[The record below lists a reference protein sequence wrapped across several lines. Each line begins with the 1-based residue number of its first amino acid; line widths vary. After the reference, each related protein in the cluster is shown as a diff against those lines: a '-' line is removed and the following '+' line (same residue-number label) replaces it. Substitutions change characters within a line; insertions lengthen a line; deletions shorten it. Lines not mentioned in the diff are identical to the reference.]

1 MVMTTGAPGAELE
14 HVPADEAARID
25 HVAALTIQQLDRR
38 YVAGSQCLR
47 GVHPKDHG
55 CVEANFAVS
64 PTLPPELRVGAFII
78 GAEYRAAIRFSNAS
92 TLVTPDTPL
101 EPGPTGTPGRAHGSR
116 GMAIKLYNVPGTRL
130 LPKDGETSQD
140 FLMINQPVFAFA
152 NVEDYEVVSQILI
165 DNNEDA
171 RPFFARLGSPD
182 PVIKARAAKS
192 LGIIQR
198 VKALTAPP
206 SFQPPPMS
214 PLDNRYFSAA
224 PFLYGKGRV
233 MKFACTPVNPM
244 AGDPG
249 AAVDDPDYLRAAM
262 RKRMVEAAGKEI
274 CFDFQVQIRNADSF
288 AGKIDTDIE
297 DVCTLWDEALYPF
310 VTVARITIPMTQ
322 DITTP
327 ERQAFCETL
336 AFTPWHGLEAH
347 RPLGGIN
354 RLRQKVYEASSGR
367 RGCPIS
373 PELPPV
379 DKAGRAGGVVGRGRP
394 LPSR

>member
-1 MVMTTGAPGAELE
+1 MVLTTGAPGAELE
-14 HVPADEAARID
+14 HVPAGEAARID
-25 HVAALTIQQLDRR
+25 HVAALTVQQLDRR
-38 YVAGSQCLR
+38 YKPGTAQCLR

-55 CVEANFAVS
+55 CVEALFAVS
-64 PTLPPELRVGAFII
+64 PTLPTELRVGAFII
-78 GAEYRAAIRFSNAS
+78 GAQYRAAIRFSNAS
-92 TLVTPDTPL
+92 PLVTPDTPL
-101 EPGPTGTPGRAHGSR
+101 DPPGPTGAQIRAHGSR

-130 LPKDGETSQD
+130 LPKDGERSQD

-152 NVEDYEVVSQILI
+152 NVEDYEVVSQLI
-165 DNNEDA
+165 VDNNEDV

-182 PVIKARAAKS
+182 PAIKARAAKS

-206 SFQPPPMS
+206 AFQPPPMS

-224 PFLYGKGRV
+224 PFLFGKGRV

-249 AAVDDPDYLRAAM
+249 AAMEDPDYLRGAM
-262 RKRMVEAAGKEI
+262 RKRMIEAAGKEI
-274 CFDFQVQIRNADSF
+274 CFDFQVQIRSADSL
-288 AGKIDTDIE
+288 AGTIDTDIE
-297 DVCTLWDEALYPF
+297 DVCTLWDEAVYPF
-310 VTVARITIPMTQ
+310 VTVARITIPTTQ
-322 DITTP
+322 DITTA

-354 RLRQKVYEASSGR
+354 RLRQKVYETSSGH
-367 RGCPIS
+367 RGCPVS
-373 PELPPV
+373 PELPPEG
-379 DKAGRAGGVVGRGRP
+379 KGAGRAGGVRP
-394 LPSR
+394 APSR